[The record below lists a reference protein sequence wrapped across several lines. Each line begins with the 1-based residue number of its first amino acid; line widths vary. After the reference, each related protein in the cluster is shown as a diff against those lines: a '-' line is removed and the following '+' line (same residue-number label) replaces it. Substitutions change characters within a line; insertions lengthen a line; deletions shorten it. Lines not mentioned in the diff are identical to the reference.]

1 MTGEP
6 IEEQINDGVNTIIHD
21 ENVMLVIII
30 ILLLLVMFPLIKRLF
45 LYIMKNIKKVS
56 TPLLSVETNNE
67 NENGEDNHK
76 SHSDRRKMQSV
87 NLNELVRKIN
97 KIEEYVIL
105 TNKRMDSD
113 KEEKNI
119 FLKQLME
126 INSKISESQTLDN
139 DQNNKINGME
149 KMIKRNRYVTMET
162 LCQIKIFM
170 KDLAVKERLDAGHIY
185 TKKLKKNGHTKKLV
199 ARLERAYNEYQGDDK
214 DLFTV
219 DF

>member
-21 ENVMLVIII
+21 ENVMLVLII

-76 SHSDRRKMQSV
+76 SHSDIRKMQSV

-149 KMIKRNRYVTMET
+149 KIIKRNRYFTMET

-170 KDLAVKERLDAGHIY
+170 KDLAVKERLDAGHI
-185 TKKLKKNGHTKKLV
+185 
-199 ARLERAYNEYQGDDK
+199 
-214 DLFTV
+214 
-219 DF
+219 